1 MDSSAEQIE
10 YLTFH
15 IHQSVYGINIF
26 DIQEV
31 TKVSDIT
38 TIPRSPDFVE
48 GIINL
53 RGNIVTIL
61 NLGKK
66 LGVKPIE
73 TQEENHVI
81 IITLDDEYIGLMIDG
96 VDTVIYSKTMD
107 IESAPANMGG
117 ANEAFFEGVLKTSD
131 QLVGILNLDKV
142 LAMYD

>member
-38 TIPRSPDFVE
+38 TTPRSPDFVE

-66 LGVKPIE
+66 LGVNPIE
-73 TQEENHVI
+73 PKKKI
-81 IITLDDEYIGLMIDG
+81 M
-96 VDTVIYSKTMD
+96 
-107 IESAPANMGG
+107 
-117 ANEAFFEGVLKTSD
+117 
-131 QLVGILNLDKV
+131 
-142 LAMYD
+142 